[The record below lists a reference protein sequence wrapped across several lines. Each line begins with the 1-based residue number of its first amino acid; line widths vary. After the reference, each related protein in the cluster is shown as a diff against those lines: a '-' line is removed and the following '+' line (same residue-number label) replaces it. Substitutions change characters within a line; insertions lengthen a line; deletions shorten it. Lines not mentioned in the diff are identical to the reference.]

1 MTGVGGVRRIAAVAA
16 LSTAAALAVAATPA
30 GALTFTRCAAGSPF
44 RCARLAVPL
53 DRSGAVPGTVSLFV
67 ERRPATVGTPRGTV
81 LALAGGP
88 GQAATPL
95 TSDFVSVLGP
105 ALRTRDLIVLD
116 QRGTGKSGLLRCS
129 GLERLDTRPD
139 ASPAE
144 VAGAGEACA
153 TTLGSARAHYTTID
167 SVDDIEAVRQALGAP
182 RLTLYGT
189 SYGVKVA
196 AAYAKRYPAQVD
208 GLILDSVVLPNAGD
222 PLGRSTLAALP
233 RVLGVLCAGG
243 ACARLGLD
251 PLPDIRRLS
260 ARFDAGPRSGIAFDG
275 RGRRRTMLLDASALA
290 QIAVSGD
297 FDPVL
302 RADMPAAVR
311 AALNGDRAPLA
322 RALLR
327 SATVE
332 AAKPAEQSDALFAAT
347 LCEETQQLWDRSTP
361 IPDRLAAAQATLAG
375 YPSSTFDPFGAMAEL
390 KGGTGLCLR
399 WPNAAAAPALAPGPL
414 PDVPALIVSGRD
426 DLRTPLEDARTLA
439 GQLPHS
445 RLVAVAHVG
454 HAVLFNDLS
463 GCALRAMD
471 VFFAARRPRD
481 CLSAGRPVD
490 PTDVP
495 PTRLGQVDPLV
506 GLPGRRGRTVR
517 AALLTLQDG
526 ELHAPDSG
534 RAGGLRGGYIAATSR
549 SLVMHDLVFVP
560 GVRVSVLERSG
571 PAHVSVAGPL
581 ASRAHLLVTRN
592 GVVSGVVGGRRVHL
606 VLARALAGGA
616 RGWLARGPR
625 AAIRVP

>member
-1 MTGVGGVRRIAAVAA
+1 VRGARGARRITAGVA
-16 LSTAAALAVAATPA
+16 LSTAAALAAAAPPA

-53 DRSGAVPGTVSLFV
+53 DRSGAVPGTVNLFV
-67 ERRPATVGTPRGTV
+67 ERRPPTIGAARGAV

-95 TSDFVSVLGP
+95 ASDFVTVLGP

-129 GLERLDTRPD
+129 GLERLDARAD

-144 VAGAGEACA
+144 VAAAGEACA
-153 TTLGSARAHYTTID
+153 NALGSARAHYTTID
-167 SVDDIEAVRQALGAP
+167 SVEDVEAVRQALGEP

-196 AAYAKRYPAQVD
+196 EAYAKRYPAQVD
-208 GLILDSVVLPNAGD
+208 GLILDSVVLPDAGD

-243 ACARLGLD
+243 ACARFGLD
-251 PLPDIRRLS
+251 PLPDLRRLS
-260 ARFDAGPRSGIAFDG
+260 ARFDAAPGSGTAFDG
-275 RGRRRTMLLDASALA
+275 RGRRRTMLLDASSLA

-302 RADMPAAVR
+302 RADTPAAVR

-327 SATVE
+327 SAAVE

-347 LCEETQQLWDRSTP
+347 ICEENQQLWDRSTA
-361 IPDRLAAAQATLAG
+361 IPDRLAAARATLAG
-375 YPSSTFDPFGAMAEL
+375 FPSSTFDPFGAAAQL

-399 WPNAAAAPALAPGPL
+399 WPNALAAPALAPGPL
-414 PDVPALIVSGRD
+414 PDVPALVLSGRD
-426 DLRTPLEDARTLA
+426 DLRTPLEDARTLV

-463 GCALRAMD
+463 GCALRAVD
-471 VFFAARRPRD
+471 AFFAARRPRD
-481 CLSAGRPVD
+481 CSGARRPID
-490 PTDVP
+490 PTDLP
-495 PTRLGQVDPLV
+495 PTRLSHVDPLV

-534 RAGGLRGGYIAATSR
+534 RTGGLRGGYIAATSR
-549 SLVMHDLVFVP
+549 SLIMHDLVLVP
-560 GVRVSVLERSG
+560 GVRVSAVERGG
-571 PAHVSVAGPL
+571 PAHLSVAGPA
-581 ASRAHLLVTRN
+581 ASRAHL
-592 GVVSGVVGGRRVHL
+592 VVSRAGMVTGVVGGRRVRL

-625 AAIRVP
+625 PAIRVP

>member
-1 MTGVGGVRRIAAVAA
+1 VRRLAAGVA
-16 LSTAAALAVAATPA
+16 LSAAAALAFAAPPA
-30 GALTFTRCAAGSPF
+30 GALTFTRCADGTSF
-44 RCARLAVPL
+44 RCARVAVPL
-53 DRSGAVPGTVSLFV
+53 DRSGAVPGTVNLFV
-67 ERRPATVGTPRGTV
+67 ERRPPTTGAARGTV

-95 TSDFVSVLGP
+95 TADFVTVLGP

-139 ASPAE
+139 ASPAV
-144 VAGAGEACA
+144 VAAAGEACA
-153 TTLGSARAHYTTID
+153 NALGSARAHYTTIH
-167 SVDDIEAVRQALGAP
+167 SVEDVEAVRQALGAP

-189 SYGVKVA
+189 SYGAKVA
-196 AAYAKRYPAQVD
+196 EAYAKRYPAQVD
-208 GLILDSVVLPNAGD
+208 GLILDSVVLPDAGD

-251 PLPDIRRLS
+251 PLPDMRRLS
-260 ARFDAGPRSGIAFDG
+260 ARFDAAAGSGIAFDG
-275 RGRRRTMLLDASALA
+275 RGRRLTMLLDAAALA
-290 QIAVSGD
+290 QIAISGD

-327 SATVE
+327 AATVE

-347 LCEETQQLWDRSTP
+347 ICEETQQLWDRSTP
-361 IPDRLAAAQATLAG
+361 IPDRLPAAQATVAG
-375 YPSSTFDPFGAMAEL
+375 FPSSTFDPFGAMAAL

-399 WPNAAAAPALAPGPL
+399 WPNAPAAPALAPGPL
-414 PDVPALIVSGRD
+414 PDVPALILSGRD
-426 DLRTPLEDARTLA
+426 DVRTPLEDARRLA
-439 GQLPHS
+439 AQLPHS

-463 GCALRAMD
+463 SCALRAVD
-471 VFFAARRPRD
+471 VFFGARRRRG
-481 CLSAGRPVD
+481 CVGARRLID
-490 PTDVP
+490 PTDLP
-495 PTRLGQVDPLV
+495 PTHIGQVDPLV
-506 GLPGRRGRTVR
+506 GLPGKRGRTVR

-534 RAGGLRGGYIAATSR
+534 RTGGLRGGYIAATPR
-549 SLVMHDLVFVP
+549 SLGMHDAVFVP
-560 GVRVSVLERSG
+560 GVRVSAIERGG
-571 PAHVSVAGPL
+571 PAHLSVAGPA
-581 ASRAHLLVTRN
+581 ASRAHLLVSRS
-592 GVVSGVVGGRRVHL
+592 GVVTGVVGGRRVRL
-606 VLARALAGGA
+606 VLARALAGGG
-616 RGWLARGPR
+616 RGWLARAPR
-625 AAIRVP
+625 PAIRVP